1 MLINPNLNKSNE
13 RIRRP
18 RIPQKIPYYVVKQI
32 MPVGVHADISE
43 YLQGCGVFELAKS
56 FLSDVYY
63 YAVDEKGKRK
73 YFLAAGWQNDNKG
86 WEIRTAVF
94 KSCIGFQ
101 AITCIPRHS
110 KKAIIFENFIDFLS
124 WKLEHP
130 TDDAS
135 IIVLNSPKML
145 EQAINKAKLFPSIDI
160 YFERNKS
167 GKQATIDLIKALPY
181 ATDKS
186 GAYKHFNCYNDKIK
200 SQLPE
205 VTFKNQA
212 KHHGHSPRTSF

>member
-1 MLINPNLNKSNE
+1 MLISPNVNKSNE

-18 RIPQKIPYYVVKQI
+18 RMPQKIPYYVVKQI
-32 MPVGVHADISE
+32 MPLGVHADISE

-63 YAVDEKGKRK
+63 YAVDEKGIRK
-73 YFLAAGWQNDNKG
+73 YFLAAGWQNENKG
-86 WEIRTAVF
+86 WEVRTAVF
-94 KSCIGFQ
+94 KTCIGFR
-101 AITCIPRHS
+101 AITYIPRNS
-110 KKAIIFENFIDFLS
+110 KKAIIFESFIDFLS
-124 WKLEHP
+124 WKLEYSA
-130 TDDAS
+130 DDAS

-167 GKQATIDLIKALPY
+167 GKQTTIDLIKALPY

-186 GAYKHFNCYNDKIK
+186 GVYKDFNCYNDKIK

-205 VTFKNQA
+205 VPLKNLR
-212 KHHGHSPRTSF
+212 KTL